1 METRGEDREGGDQ
14 TSEVI
19 IVSEEVFT
27 IGGRICSVV
36 LTRSR
41 FCQPAQ
47 TPDANFKLLEHP
59 ASYNKY

>member
-47 TPDANFKLLEHP
+47 TPE
-59 ASYNKY
+59 SSV